1 MIKEIVLRVGRTQKH
16 NPEMVACALVS
27 GDWKGLESGVKT
39 HCRKKKTKHCRK
51 AAQCNWK
58 KRSVRKSG
66 HELKLKLYSR
76 RNVSGNCAHCEE
88 FPVFSW

>member
-39 HCRKKKTKHCRK
+39 HCRIKKQNTAGKQLSATG
-51 AAQCNWK
+51 
-58 KRSVRKSG
+58 KRG
-66 HELKLKLYSR
+66 Q
-76 RNVSGNCAHCEE
+76 
-88 FPVFSW
+88 